1 MEKIDLKGSLTEQ
14 NLLKAFAGESQAAAR
29 YRMYAKQARKD
40 GFEKVACFFDET
52 VHNELRH
59 GKIYFEFLQGGMVEI
74 TIGDKVLILTDGVN
88 LRYLAPGS
96 KLPAKHQLL
105 IAFEDES
112 CLVASVRMYGGLMCY
127 DKDAAN
133 GVLSNYYLEKP
144 QITKRKYP
152 GIFQPGIFPRTYQ
165 CRQRTEEIRQ
175 SFPCHRT
182 DDSRTRQRCF
192 AGYPLPY
199 TYPPEEKN
207 KRTDRQRARKFV
219 LSDKRDDE

>member
-1 MEKIDLKGSLTEQ
+1 MIEAPE
-14 NLLKAFAGESQAAAR
+14 AR
-29 YRMYAKQARKD
+29 ILCRQLN
-40 GFEKVACFFDET
+40 ET
-52 VHNELRH
+52 VR
-59 GKIYFEFLQGGMVEI
+59 GKKITDVYTQFSPHKFAWFTGSSEEYAEQLSGKTIDHAQSQGGMVEI

-127 DKDAAN
+127 DKDAAD
-133 GVLSNYYLEKP
+133 GVLSNYYLTARSKP
-144 QITKRKYP
+144 QVMSD
-152 GIFQPGIFPRTYQ
+152 GFQPGIFPRTYQ